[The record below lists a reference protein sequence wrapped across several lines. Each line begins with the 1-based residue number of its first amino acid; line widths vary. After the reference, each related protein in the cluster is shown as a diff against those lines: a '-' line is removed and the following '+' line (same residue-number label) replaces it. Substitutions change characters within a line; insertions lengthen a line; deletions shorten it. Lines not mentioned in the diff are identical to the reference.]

1 MSGDM
6 TVLGRGNKC
15 GSEIPQEKI
24 QRMPSDV
31 DRAKS
36 ANTYMQD
43 I

>member
-1 MSGDM
+1 MSGNM
-6 TVLGRGNKC
+6 TVLGRDNKC

-24 QRMPSDV
+24 QRMPSGV

-36 ANTYMQD
+36 ANIYMQD